1 MIIKMYTYVKKCG
14 HRSCDTDNMII
25 ESVNK
30 FAPGLKGRISVKRA
44 ESGKPYLEIARDTAS
59 GATTIGATTIGAT
72 TIGVTHT
79 DREVFIAL
87 SKSRFGID
95 AERFDRAGKIAD
107 FKRIAERFFTRDE
120 QLYIGDSCERF
131 LDIWVSKEA
140 YVKCFGMGIGDMRS
154 FSVMSLRGKLL
165 PVNNDDN
172 LIKIYVPPQNAD
184 LKVEIITE

>member
-59 GATTIGATTIGAT
+59 GATTIG
-72 TIGVTHT
+72 VTHT

-87 SKSRFGID
+87 SESRFGID
-95 AERFDRAGKIAD
+95 AERFDRARKIAD

>member
-1 MIIKMYTYVKKCG
+1 MIIKMYTYDKKFG

-30 FAPGLKGRISVKRA
+30 FDPGLKGRISVKRA
-44 ESGKPYLEIARDTAS
+44 ESGKPYLEIVCDTAS
-59 GATTIGATTIGAT
+59 GATTIGDT

-95 AERFDRAGKIAD
+95 AERFGRARKIAD

-184 LKVEIITE
+184 LEVEIITE